1 MSSPAM
7 VIVHK
12 PRNVYCLND
21 FLMTITGTVFNF
33 HKTAFAGFDKAIEV
47 SLVLTQLGVSQ
58 HGFDR
63 KYMFKTTC

>member
-1 MSSPAM
+1 
-7 VIVHK
+7 
-12 PRNVYCLND
+12 
-21 FLMTITGTVFNF
+21 MTIAGTVFNF

-63 KYMFKTTC
+63 KYMFKTTF